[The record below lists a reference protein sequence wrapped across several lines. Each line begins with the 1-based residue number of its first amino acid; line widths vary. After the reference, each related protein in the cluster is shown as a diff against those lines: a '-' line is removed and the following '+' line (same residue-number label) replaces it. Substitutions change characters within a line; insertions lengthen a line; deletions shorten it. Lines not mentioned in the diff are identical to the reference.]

1 MCTNNASVCIG
12 SSASTAALFTSKTAA
27 GGHSIV
33 RQDNGLPPK
42 SDTTRAY
49 RSYEIFV
56 DGVPAFDPSAP
67 TPTVDNIEIKL
78 DDTLPG
84 FEDTLPYSA
93 YIAWVSDVVDA
104 VAARQVELR
113 NPSSTG
119 NNKAVELGNSIVG
132 ILEDAAAKIKTVLGQ

>member
-1 MCTNNASVCIG
+1 MCTHNASVCIG
-12 SSASTAALFTSKTAA
+12 SSTSTAALFTSKTAA

-33 RQDNGLPPK
+33 RQDNGLAPK
-42 SDTTRAY
+42 SDPNRAY

-84 FEDTLPYSA
+84 FEDTLPYSQ
-93 YIAWVSDVVDA
+93 YVAWVSDVVA
-104 VAARQVELR
+104 GVAARQAELR
-113 NPSSTG
+113 NPPAAAQSVTVLK
-119 NNKAVELGNSIVG
+119 NTIVG
-132 ILEDAAAKIKTVLGQ
+132 ILNDAASKIAAL

>member
-1 MCTNNASVCIG
+1 MCTHNASVCVG
-12 SSASTAALFTSKTAA
+12 SSASTAQLFTSKNGG
-27 GGHSIV
+27 GGHSVV
-33 RQDNGLPPK
+33 RQDSGLNK
-42 SDTTRAY
+42 SDPNRAF
-49 RSYEIFV
+49 RQYEIFV

-78 DDTLPG
+78 DDSLPG
-84 FEDTLPYSA
+84 FEDTLPYSQ
-93 YIAWVSDVVDA
+93 YVQWISDVVDG